1 MAVEV
6 YEYFYLFGVLLLL
19 SFEVRDYSFQ
29 LWEKVIPVRVFLDV
43 PVSIEIITLNS
54 CPIIAQDHSID
65 IDHRQQDPTIRIRIF
80 HQFLNKTLHHPRSN
94 TLSRVLPSHSHNHN
108 ITASILVHNKCFY
121 LIAQNSPRNVY
132 LEVA

>member
-1 MAVEV
+1 MAVKV

-54 CPIIAQDHSID
+54 CPVISQDHSID

-80 HQFLNKTLHHPRSN
+80 HQFLNKSLHHPRSH

-108 ITASILVHNKCFY
+108 ITACILVYNKCFY